1 MQVLR
6 QKSKDEASA
15 RPKNEVSLPYLG
27 WSCSIL
33 AFPFKIIYTALWV
46 MTYFPQSTS
55 FPTDTTLQAY
65 RYSIAFSMAKDSGE
79 LHSLPP
85 PVQTFTARTHTMS
98 LPWSRNICL
107 CSKAKK
113 RVLLGQVFSKN
124 CHICGTNSHVSAS
137 SNTTFLTSSSQGSIV
152 IYPLHLHNL
161 HFPPP
166 LPFISHISFI
176 ITISTVT
183 LYLEWLSRFVLGEI

>member
-1 MQVLR
+1 MKYRYHIWAGAAQSSLSRSKSFTRPCGWWLIFHSRPLSPQTQHCKHIATLLLFPWQKIQV
-6 QKSKDEASA
+6 
-15 RPKNEVSLPYLG
+15 N
-27 WSCSIL
+27 SIL
-33 AFPFKIIYTALWV
+33 YLHQFRLSQRGHTPCHFHEAE
-46 MTYFPQSTS
+46 TS
-55 FPTDTTLQAY
+55 VCVRKLRREF
-65 RYSIAFSMAKDSGE
+65 YSD
-79 LHSLPP
+79 
-85 PVQTFTARTHTMS
+85 R
-98 LPWSRNICL
+98 
-107 CSKAKK
+107 
-113 RVLLGQVFSKN
+113 VFSKN